1 MKKLISIL
9 LALCVIIGMVPTG
22 GISAQAA
29 TVGWDGWTPIG
40 TEAQLRE
47 IDNNLKGKYYLTN
60 NITLSSTWTPLAVQE
75 GFRGIF
81 DGNGYTISNVKLAA
95 YSGGLD
101 VGFFANN
108 YGTIRNLKLSV
119 DIDQA
124 VNKSESSLNVGAVAG
139 SNLVPR
145 WNSIPLLSRSA
156 RSA

>member
-81 DGNGYTISNVKLAA
+81 DGNGYTISNV
-95 YSGGLD
+95 
-101 VGFFANN
+101 
-108 YGTIRNLKLSV
+108 
-119 DIDQA
+119 
-124 VNKSESSLNVGAVAG
+124 
-139 SNLVPR
+139 
-145 WNSIPLLSRSA
+145 
-156 RSA
+156 